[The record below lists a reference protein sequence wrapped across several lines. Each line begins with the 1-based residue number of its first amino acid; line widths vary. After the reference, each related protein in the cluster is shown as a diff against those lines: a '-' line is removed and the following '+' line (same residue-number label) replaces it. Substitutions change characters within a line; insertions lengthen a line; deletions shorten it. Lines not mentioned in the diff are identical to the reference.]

1 MFKSVYIV
9 PKFHAEDD
17 PRVVMISD
25 AIKRVAERR
34 QLFILF
40 QLSKCDAQT
49 LVIAIGGD
57 GTMLSAMRIA
67 AQSKSVAMGINLGRV
82 GFLTDFADMNETNAI
97 EAQIEDVLEFA
108 NITYPIESRI
118 MIRAWHGSE
127 FVIAGNE
134 VSISRDKSDSM
145 ITYRLIFDDTDAGVY
160 RANSVLVSSPSGSTA
175 YSLSAGGALMMPAI
189 HAMQVVPVAPLT
201 MTARPIIISP
211 DTHIEIQVWGGKIAV
226 RGDGLEWLCTNSE
239 YTKENPFTMF
249 VQSHGDVRILHDKD
263 WNYFDM
269 LTSKLGWIKE

>member
-9 PKFHAEDD
+9 PKFNAEND
-17 PRVVMISD
+17 PRVTMIAD

-34 QLFILF
+34 QLFVLT
-40 QLSKCDAQT
+40 QPSKCDKVT

-57 GTMLSAMRIA
+57 GTMLGAMRIA
-67 AQSKSVAMGINLGRV
+67 AQFKSVAMGINLGRT
-82 GFLTDFADMNETNAI
+82 GFLTDFTAI
-97 EAQIEDVLEFA
+97 EAVEHQIDDILEYA
-108 NITYPIESRI
+108 GVVYPIESRL
-118 MIRAWHGSE
+118 MLRAWHGSDS
-127 FVIAGNE
+127 VVAGNE
-134 VSISRDKSDSM
+134 VSVSREKSDSM

-175 YSLSAGGALMMPAI
+175 YSLSAGGALMMPAL

-201 MTARPIIISP
+201 MTARPIIVSP
-211 DTHIEIQVWGGKIAV
+211 DTHIEIQAWGGRIAA

-263 WNYFDM
+263 WNYFNM